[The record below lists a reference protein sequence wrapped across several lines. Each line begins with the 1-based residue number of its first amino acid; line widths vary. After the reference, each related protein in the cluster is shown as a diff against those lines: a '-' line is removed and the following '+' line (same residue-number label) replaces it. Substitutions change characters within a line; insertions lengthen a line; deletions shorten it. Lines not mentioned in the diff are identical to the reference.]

1 MKILVIHYDKLIERK
16 KHILKQLDKA
26 NLNDFEFVS
35 NHGKDKLT
43 PIEKSKFIN
52 LTDGEIS
59 LMLHHFEC
67 YKIISE
73 KYDYAIIFED
83 DVILGDN
90 FKNRIEKNISDL
102 PEDWDMLFFGEGHGV
117 HIPQYRQSPGVNIYK
132 KMTDLKNK
140 MPGGIDGST
149 RCADSYIVSKKC
161 AQQLV
166 QVINKLQITGIPLDH
181 LLNKINH
188 FYKFNIYWA
197 EPTLTIQGSTN
208 GTFNSAVKLR

>member
-16 KHILKQLDKA
+16 KHILKQLDNA
-26 NLNDFEFVS
+26 GLNDFEFVS

-43 PIEKSKFIN
+43 RIEKSKFNN
-52 LTDGEIS
+52 LKDGEIS

-73 KYDYAIIFED
+73 KYEYAIIFED

-132 KMTDLKNK
+132 KLTDLKNK
-140 MPGGIDGST
+140 MTGGIDGST

-161 AQQLV
+161 AQKLV
-166 QVINKLQITGIPLDH
+166 QVINILQITSIPLDH

-188 FYKFNIYWA
+188 LCKFNIYWA
-197 EPTLTIQGSTN
+197 EPTLAVQGTSN
-208 GTFNSAVKLR
+208 GTFKTSVR

>member
-1 MKILVIHYDKLIERK
+1 MKILVIHYDKLVERK
-16 KHILKQLDKA
+16 KHMLKQLDKA
-26 NLNDFEFVS
+26 GLNDFEFIS

-43 PIEKSKFIN
+43 AQEKSKFKN

-59 LMLHHFEC
+59 LMMHHFEC

-83 DVILGDN
+83 DVILADN
-90 FKNRIEKNISDL
+90 FQNRIEKYIAEL
-102 PEDWDMLFFGEGHGV
+102 PEDWDMLFFGEGQGV

-161 AQQLV
+161 AQKLV
-166 QVINKLQITGIPLDH
+166 QVINSLQITSMPLDH
-181 LLNKINH
+181 LLNRINH
-188 FYKFNIYWA
+188 FCKFNIYWA

>member
-1 MKILVIHYDKLIERK
+1 MKILVIHYDKLVERK
-16 KHILKQLDKA
+16 IHILKQFNKHGLT
-26 NLNDFEFVS
+26 DFEFVS

-43 PIEKSKFIN
+43 LKEKSRFKN

-83 DVILGDN
+83 DVILADN
-90 FKNRIEKNISDL
+90 FKSKIEKYISDL
-102 PEDWDMLFFGEGHGV
+102 PGDWDMLFFGEGQGV
-117 HIPQYRQSPGVNIYK
+117 HIPQYRLRPDVNIYK
-132 KMTDLKNK
+132 KMTDLKNNI
-140 MPGGIDGST
+140 PGGIDGST

-161 AQQLV
+161 ARKIV
-166 QVINKLQITGIPLDH
+166 QVIDKLQITNIPLDH

-188 FYKFNIYWA
+188 FCKFNIYWA
-197 EPTLTIQGSTN
+197 EPTLVIQGTSN
-208 GTFNSAVKLR
+208 GSFKTSVR

>member
-1 MKILVIHYDKLIERK
+1 MKILVIHYDKLLERK
-16 KHILKQLDKA
+16 KHMLSQFDKA
-26 NLNDFEFVS
+26 GLNDFEFVS

-43 PIEKSKFIN
+43 PREKSKFKN

-67 YKIISE
+67 YKIINE

-83 DVILGDN
+83 DVILADD
-90 FKNRIEKNISDL
+90 FKNKIEKYISDL
-102 PEDWDMLFFGEGHGV
+102 PDDWDMLFFGEGQGI

-140 MPGGIDGST
+140 MLGGIDGST

-161 AQQLV
+161 AQKLS
-166 QVINKLQITGIPLDH
+166 QVINILQITSIPLDH

-188 FYKFNIYWA
+188 LCKFNIYWA
-197 EPTLTIQGSTN
+197 EPTLAVQGTSN
-208 GTFNSAVKLR
+208 GTFKTSVR

>member
-1 MKILVIHYDKLIERK
+1 MKILVIHYDKLVERK
-16 KHILKQLDKA
+16 KHMLKQLDKA
-26 NLNDFEFVS
+26 GLNDFEFIS

-43 PIEKSKFIN
+43 AQEKSKFKN

-59 LMLHHFEC
+59 LMMHHFEC

-83 DVILGDN
+83 DVILADN
-90 FKNRIEKNISDL
+90 FQNRIEKYIAEL
-102 PEDWDMLFFGEGHGV
+102 PEDWDMLFFGEGQGV

-161 AQQLV
+161 AQKIA
-166 QVINKLQITGIPLDH
+166 QVINMLNVTSIPLDH

-188 FYKFNIYWA
+188 FCKFNIYWA
-197 EPTLTIQGSTN
+197 EPTLAIQGTSN
-208 GTFNSAVKLR
+208 GTFKTSVR